1 MSNEAETSGIREAVG
16 VFMGADDLKRAGDA
30 LLSAGF
36 DRAALGLLASEEA
49 VESSLGDLYARANA
63 FAGQPQATHQG
74 LVRHEAVGS
83 TVHAWL
89 GGLSVA
95 GTTAFGAVAVAS
107 SAVLGGA
114 LVAAAA
120 GAATLG
126 AIGALM
132 RAIVH
137 ESDAEHLQK
146 EVDHGRLLLFAR
158 TNTAA
163 EEQRATGILLK
174 NNALEAK
181 VYDVPVP
188 GPSGQRAR
196 RSAG

>member
-1 MSNEAETSGIREAVG
+1 MKPKKSGIREAVG
-16 VFMGADDLKRAGDA
+16 VFMDADDLKRAGEA

-36 DRAALGLLASEEA
+36 NRVALGLLASKEVVEA
-49 VESSLGDLYARANA
+49 SLGDLYARVQAR
-63 FAGQPQATHQG
+63 AGHPEAPRTG
-74 LVRHEAVGS
+74 LVRRESVGS

-95 GTTAFGAVAVAS
+95 GTTALGAAVVAS

-120 GAATLG
+120 GAATVG
-126 AIGALM
+126 AIGSLM
-132 RAIVH
+132 RAIVR

-146 EVDHGRLLLFAR
+146 EVDKGRLLLFAR
-158 TNTAA
+158 TNTQAQ
-163 EEQRATGILLK
+163 EQRATRIMQE

-188 GPSGQRAR
+188 SR
-196 RSAG
+196 

>member
-1 MSNEAETSGIREAVG
+1 MTKKAKTSGIREAVG
-16 VFMGADDLKRAGDA
+16 VFMDADDLKRAGEA
-30 LLSAGF
+30 LLAAGF
-36 DRAALGLLASEEA
+36 DRVALGLLARKEA
-49 VESSLGDLYARANA
+49 VESSLGDLYAKANA
-63 FAGQPQATHQG
+63 RAGHADAPHMA
-74 LVRHEAVGS
+74 LVRRVAVGS
-83 TVHAWL
+83 TLHAWL

-95 GTTAFGAVAVAS
+95 GTTALGAVVVAS

-120 GAATLG
+120 GAATVG
-126 AIGALM
+126 AIGVLM

-146 EVDHGRLLLFAR
+146 QVDNGRLLLFAR
-158 TNTAA
+158 THTSA

-188 GPSGQRAR
+188 NP
-196 RSAG
+196 

>member
-1 MSNEAETSGIREAVG
+1 MSKEAKISGIREAVG
-16 VFMGADDLKRAGDA
+16 VFMGADDVKRAGEA
-30 LLSAGF
+30 LLAAGF
-36 DRAALGLLASEEA
+36 DRTGLGLLAGKEA

-63 FAGQPQATHQG
+63 FTGHPDATHQE

-95 GTTAFGAVAVAS
+95 GTTALGAVVVAS

-120 GAATLG
+120 GAATIG

-132 RAIVH
+132 RAILH

-158 TNTAA
+158 THTPAD
-163 EEQRATGILLK
+163 EERAVQILLE

-188 GPSGQRAR
+188 SP
-196 RSAG
+196 

>member
-1 MSNEAETSGIREAVG
+1 MSNKAETTGIREAVG
-16 VFMGADDLKRAGDA
+16 VFMDADDLKRAGQA
-30 LLSAGF
+30 LISAGF
-36 DRAALGLLASEEA
+36 DRVALGLLARKET

-63 FAGQPQATHQG
+63 RAGHPDAPHTG

-95 GTTAFGAVAVAS
+95 GTTALGAAVVAS

-120 GAATLG
+120 GAATVG
-126 AIGALM
+126 AIGVLM
-132 RAIVH
+132 RAIIH

-146 EVDHGRLLLFAR
+146 EVDNGRLLLFAR
-158 TNTAA
+158 THTAA
-163 EEQRATGILLK
+163 EEERATRILLK

-188 GPSGQRAR
+188 ST
-196 RSAG
+196 

>member
-1 MSNEAETSGIREAVG
+1 MAKNAETSGIREAVG
-16 VFMGADDLKRAGDA
+16 VFMGADDLKRAGES
-30 LLSAGF
+30 LLAAGF
-36 DRAALGLLASEEA
+36 DRTALGILASKEA
-49 VESSLGDLYARANA
+49 VESSLGDLYATANA
-63 FAGQPQATHQG
+63 RAGHPDAPHQH

-89 GGLSVA
+89 GGLSAA
-95 GTTAFGAVAVAS
+95 GTTALGAVVVAS

-114 LVAAAA
+114 LVTAAA

-132 RAIVH
+132 RAIIR

-146 EVDHGRLLLFAR
+146 QVDHGRLLLFAR
-158 TNTAA
+158 TQTPA
-163 EEQRATGILLK
+163 EEESATSILLN

-188 GPSGQRAR
+188 R
-196 RSAG
+196 R